1 MERAVIGSGKLHT
14 TPADEFPSPLTHC
27 SNTAQMMLSPQ
38 LVLTVRISHFQMMM
52 FSEQLETVQAS
63 NYYVTMVVKSYIANL
78 PYHAFRNQ
86 AKTCIV
92 GVSFVNSVKEWYLVH
107 LMSARG
113 ERYPDLLIYRT
124 GFVDCPFLLR
134 M

>member
-63 NYYVTMVVKSYIANL
+63 NYYVAMVVKNYIANL

-86 AKTCIV
+86 AKSLYC
-92 GVSFVNSVKEWYLVH
+92 
-107 LMSARG
+107 R
-113 ERYPDLLIYRT
+113 
-124 GFVDCPFLLR
+124 C
-134 M
+134 

>member
-38 LVLTVRISHFQMMM
+38 LAMVLTVRISHFQMMM

-63 NYYVTMVVKSYIANL
+63 NYYVAMVVKSYIANL

-86 AKTCIV
+86 AKSLYC
-92 GVSFVNSVKEWYLVH
+92 
-107 LMSARG
+107 R
-113 ERYPDLLIYRT
+113 
-124 GFVDCPFLLR
+124 C
-134 M
+134 